1 MPLLSEE
8 NRRKRNLVIL
18 AGFVLLVGTAN
29 LLDVGVYAPELPL
42 ASNIAV
48 FALLNLNL
56 IVLLLLVV
64 LLLRNLVKLWFERR
78 EKVIGAKFKAK
89 LVLAFLSLSLIPST
103 LIFLIASNFINKSI
117 EGWFKPQVERPLD
130 QALAV
135 AQTYYGN
142 LERTALRHAQ
152 QIGRVVDREGLLA
165 DNRREALA
173 AYMVEQQDRLG
184 LSAITVFGAQG
195 QELVHVKDPILG
207 DLATREV
214 NETQLRQGAAGQE
227 LTTVRELSSGDLVE
241 AVVPIWATR
250 GGERSV
256 VGVVVVG
263 THVTERLEARVRAI
277 SQAFREYKQLKLLKT
292 PIKGIYILLFLLM
305 TLIVVFSFTWFA
317 LYLARGITGP
327 IEQLAEGT
335 REIAAGNLAYKVEAR
350 GDDEIGVL
358 VSSFNRMTDDLGKSK
373 RQLEEAYL
381 DLSDKHT
388 ELEDRRVYIE
398 TVLEAITTGVVSF
411 DPLGRLTTINRAG
424 ARMLGVNEATAPGRL
439 LEEVFAGPGLRPVVA
454 QVLRMR
460 RPNATSTELAVQLRR
475 GGATL
480 SLVAS
485 ATALRGPDGEYAGT
499 VVVLDDLTEL
509 LKAQRVAAWREVAQ
523 RIAHE
528 IKNPLTPIQLSAQRL
543 RRRLARTPGEE
554 RLVAEATETI
564 IHEVDGLK
572 RLVDEFSR
580 FARMPVL
587 APRPT
592 DVRQLVDSVASLYRE
607 SHPAL
612 SITTHH
618 PEDLPLL
625 EVDPD
630 HIKRAVLNL
639 VDNAVEAVGG
649 TGDVRVETMHVAE
662 TGHARIIV
670 ADNGPGISPDDKEK
684 LFLPY
689 FSTKVAGMG
698 LGLPIMHE
706 IVSEHGGTIWIEDND
721 PTQPRCAPT
730 KTDSCAGLTVDARE
744 WRRDAVPR
752 KLRLHAHR
760 NRFARASARV
770 PGAPLQA

>member
-1 MPLLSEE
+1 VPLLSDE
-8 NRRKRNLVIL
+8 NRRQRNLLII
-18 AGFVLLVGTAN
+18 AGFLFLVAVAN
-29 LLDVGVYAPELPL
+29 LVDTGVYAPELPL

-165 DNRREALA
+165 EDRRESLA
-173 AYMVEQQDRLG
+173 AYLVEQQDRLG

-214 NETQLRQGAAGQE
+214 NEAQLRQGAAGQE

-241 AVVPIWATR
+241 AVVPIWSTR
-250 GGERSV
+250 GGERTV

-335 REIAAGNLAYKVEAR
+335 REIAAGNLSYKVPAH

-358 VSSFNRMTDDLGKSK
+358 VGSFHRMTDDLGRSK
-373 RQLEEAYL
+373 HQLEEAYL

-411 DPLGRLTTINRAG
+411 DPSGRLTTINRAA
-424 ARMLGVNEATAPGRL
+424 ARMLGVSEVTAAGRL
-439 LEEVFAGPGLRPVVA
+439 LEDVFAGPDLRPVVA
-454 QVLRMR
+454 QVQRTR
-460 RPNATSTELAVQLRR
+460 RANASSTELAVQVRR
-475 GGATL
+475 GGAAL

-485 ATALRGPDGEYAGT
+485 ATALRGPDNEYAGT

-554 RLVAEATETI
+554 RLVLEATETI

-607 SHPAL
+607 SYPAL
-612 SITTHH
+612 SITTRH
-618 PEDLPLL
+618 PDDLPML

-649 TGDVRVETMHVAE
+649 TGEVQVETAHGPEA
-662 TGHARIIV
+662 GHARIIV
-670 ADNGPGISPDDKEK
+670 ADNGPGISAEDKEK

-698 LGLPIMHE
+698 LGLPIVHE
-706 IVSEHGGTIWIEDND
+706 IVSEHGGTIWIEDNA
-721 PTQPRCAPT
+721 PRGTRFVIEVPV
-730 KTDSCAGLTVDARE
+730 SRAGVTVEA
-744 WRRDAVPR
+744 
-752 KLRLHAHR
+752 
-760 NRFARASARV
+760 
-770 PGAPLQA
+770 